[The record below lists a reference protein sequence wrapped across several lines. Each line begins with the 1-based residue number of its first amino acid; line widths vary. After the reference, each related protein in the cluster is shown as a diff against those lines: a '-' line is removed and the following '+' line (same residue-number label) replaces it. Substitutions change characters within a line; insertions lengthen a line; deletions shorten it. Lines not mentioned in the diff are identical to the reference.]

1 MCFKKG
7 GEFLLEVT
15 GNKIILSKG
24 DSALFNLTIY
34 YADMEKPYELKDGD
48 TIRFYVNRFD
58 ELTGKNKIVINKLF
72 EKNSLTLNPIDTMY
86 LKSGKYKYEVQL
98 TFISGEVNTII
109 ESNILDLTEQVMSCN
124 ISNAF
129 GKSPFSSFSSKQN
142 IGQLV
147 GVLNMG
153 YEELPENEIGLKNLV
168 DVDINSPKD
177 DDFLVY
183 KEGLWTNAD
192 FQNIFEDD
200 IFILDGGNI

>member
-98 TFISGEVNTII
+98 TFRSGEVNTII

-142 IGQLV
+142 IGQLI